1 MTTFTDQPLEE
12 QIAQWRAYLRRRQ
25 AVNGPDVEELEGH
38 LRDQLV
44 ALTEAGLSGDEA
56 FLVAVKRMGSLDAL
70 SREFARAHSER
81 LWKQLVIAPDAAD
94 EPANTAYAETFVVL
108 GLAVAAALAI
118 KAPALFGLRLS
129 PDEEVPPFYFR
140 NASLFVF
147 PLLAVY
153 FIWKRGWN
161 AMSGLWL
168 ALPFAAGA
176 VFANVYPWETGVVDN
191 APKGSDTE
199 VLTILH
205 LPIALWMAVGFA
217 YVRGRWFADGGRM
230 NFVRFSGELAIYYAL
245 IALGGGVLTGF
256 TFMMFAAIDMK
267 ADWFV
272 GGWLIPCGAAGAV
285 IIGSWLVEA
294 KQSVIENMAPVLTR
308 LFTPLF
314 TVLLLAFLGTMV
326 WTGSP
331 INVKREVL
339 IGFDLLLV
347 VVVGLVL
354 YAASARDPQAP
365 PDFFDGLQLLLVVSA
380 LVVDGVA
387 LAAIAARISE
397 FGFTPNRV
405 AALGENLILLVN
417 LAWSAWLYA
426 RFLRHRCSFAAL
438 ERWQIAYLPVYS
450 VWAAL
455 VVVMFPPVFG
465 YR

>member
-1 MTTFTDQPLEE
+1 MTTVADQSLEE

-25 AVNGPDVEELEGH
+25 AVHGPDVEELEGH
-38 LRDQLV
+38 LRDQLA

-81 LWKQLVIAPDAAD
+81 LWKQLVIAPEAPD
-94 EPANTAYAETFVVL
+94 ESATTTHAEALVVL
-108 GLAVAAALAI
+108 GLAIAAAVAV
-118 KAPALFGLRLS
+118 KVPALFGIHLS
-129 PDEEVPPFYFR
+129 PDEELPPFYFR

-147 PLLAVY
+147 PLLAIY
-153 FIWKRGWN
+153 FLWKRGSGV
-161 AMSGLWL
+161 ASGLWL

-176 VFANVYPWETGVVDN
+176 VFANVYPFRT
-191 APKGSDTE
+191 GSDTAA
-199 VLTILH
+199 LTALH
-205 LPIALWMAVGFA
+205 LPIALWMAVGVA
-217 YVRGRWFADGGRM
+217 YVRCRWFDDGGRM
-230 NFVRFSGELAIYYAL
+230 NFVRFSGELAIYYVL
-245 IALGGGVLTGF
+245 IALGGGVLTAF
-256 TFMMFAAIDMK
+256 TFMMFAAIGMN
-267 ADWFV
+267 AEWFV
-272 GGWLIPCGAAGAV
+272 GPWLLPCGAMGAV
-285 IIGSWLVEA
+285 IIASWLVEA
-294 KQSVIENMAPVLTR
+294 KKSVIENMAPVLTR

-314 TVLLLAFLGTMV
+314 TLLLLAFLGTMV
-326 WTGSP
+326 WTGNP
-331 INVKREVL
+331 IDVKRELL

-417 LAWSAWLYA
+417 LAWTAWLYA
-426 RFLRHRCSFAAL
+426 SFLRHRGSFAAL

-455 VVVMFPPVFG
+455 VVMIFPPAFG

>member
-1 MTTFTDQPLEE
+1 MTTFADQPLEE

-25 AVNGPDVEELEGH
+25 GVHGPDVEELEGH
-38 LRDQLV
+38 LRDELV
-44 ALTEAGLSGDEA
+44 ALTEAGLAGDEA

-81 LWKQLVIAPDAAD
+81 LWKQLVIAPDAD
-94 EPANTAYAETFVVL
+94 ESAKTSYTETLVVL

-118 KAPALFGLRLS
+118 KVPTLFGLRLS
-129 PDEEVPPFYFR
+129 PDDELPHFYAR
-140 NASLFVF
+140 NASLFVL
-147 PLLAVY
+147 PLLTVY
-153 FIWKRGWN
+153 FVWKRGSDVV
-161 AMSGLWL
+161 SGFWL

-176 VFANVYPWETGVVDN
+176 VFANVFPFRT
-191 APKGSDTE
+191 GSDTQ
-199 VLTILH
+199 VLTALH
-205 LPIALWMAVGFA
+205 LPIALWLAVGFA

-230 NFVRFSGELAIYYAL
+230 NFVRFSGELAIYYVL

-256 TFMMFAAIDMK
+256 TLMMFKAIEMN
-267 ADWFV
+267 AEWFV
-272 GGWLIPCGAAGAV
+272 GGWLIPCGAMGAV

-314 TVLLLAFLGTMV
+314 TVLLLVFLATMV

-331 INVKREVL
+331 INVDREVL

-347 VVVGLVL
+347 LVVGLVL

-426 RFLRHRCSFAAL
+426 RFLRHRGSFADL
-438 ERWQIAYLPVYS
+438 ERWQIAYLPVYAA
-450 VWAAL
+450 WAAL
-455 VVVMFPPVFG
+455 VVVLFPPVFG